1 MLVFVCACFF
11 SKCVH
16 DSLYSELW
24 TSMGCLFLLL
34 ATAIGL
40 WSVTSCVVRHYKYTH
55 FPPRVQ
61 KRPVVMGLPTRRCK
75 QAWAR
80 CVGYRVWAASVGGV
94 SAAWTPC
101 LVFHGQT
108 CFALCLSLLEHNEWL
123 PHCGCNPVKRLFQP
137 SVQSFAGHA

>member
-80 CVGYRVWAASVGGV
+80 CVGYRVWAASVGGCPQLERHAWYFMV
-94 SAAWTPC
+94 KLVLPCASPSWSIMSGFHIAAVT
-101 LVFHGQT
+101 Q
-108 CFALCLSLLEHNEWL
+108 
-123 PHCGCNPVKRLFQP
+123 
-137 SVQSFAGHA
+137 